1 MSKKFI
7 QLLSPPGEAVWPKLS
22 KPETKF
28 NPEGVYETKLRL
40 DAVEGGK
47 FNQVLEEHHADWLQK
62 CSEERGRSV
71 KAAPLPVTK
80 TEEDGVETGEYE
92 FKFKLNAVAGK
103 EGNKW
108 EQRPALFDS
117 KGKPIDPD
125 TVQVGSGSKI
135 TISFEVAPYFV
146 PALGAGLSLRMK
158 AVQVIDLVEFGGN
171 TFDSF
176 GFQQQ
181 EGYAAEVTEGT
192 TVDDTEDNSD
202 F

>member
-1 MSKKFI
+1 MANKFI
-7 QLLSPPGEAVWPKLS
+7 KMLSPVGSAVWPKLS

-47 FNQVLEEHHADWLQK
+47 FAQALEQQHQEWIQK
-62 CSEERGRSV
+62 CSEERGKSV
-71 KAAPLPVTK
+71 RPAPLPMSKV
-80 TEEDGVETGEYE
+80 EEDGVETGEYE

-103 EGNKW
+103 EGSKW

-117 KGKPIDPD
+117 KGTPIDPT
-125 TVQVGSGSKI
+125 TVDIGSGSKI
-135 TISFEVAPYFV
+135 AVSFEVAPYFV
-146 PALGAGLSLRMK
+146 PALGAGLSLRMR
-158 AVQVIDLVEFGGN
+158 AVQVIELVEFGGS
-171 TFDSF
+171 TFDAF

-181 EGYAAEVTEGT
+181 EGYAAEVSEGT
-192 TVDDTEDNSD
+192 TVDDAEEDSD